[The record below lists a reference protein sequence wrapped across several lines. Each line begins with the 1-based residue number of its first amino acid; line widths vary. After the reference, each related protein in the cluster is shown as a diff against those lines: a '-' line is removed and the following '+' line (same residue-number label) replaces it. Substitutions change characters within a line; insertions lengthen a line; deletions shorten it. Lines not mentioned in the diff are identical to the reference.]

1 MLPYTMQAYIVQ
13 WKYTI
18 GELGHNF
25 YEIKKPVGHTL
36 MLYTI

>member
-1 MLPYTMQAYIVQ
+1 MLPNTMPAYIVQ

-25 YEIKKPVGHTL
+25 YEIKNL
-36 MLYTI
+36 LDIL